1 MRPAVTASFGKE
13 EAKRKARLLKKSGC
27 ISPAA
32 CNYGKNRHWLTFS
45 RQLLLWPLPKL
56 EEETVLTHHMPQVF
70 PSIIYLCCATKH
82 DFLLTH
88 LKPQEEEE
96 KGEGKREEEGPHK
109 DHRVQLSEPFRADHK
124 LKRVTEGI
132 VQMSLEH

>member
-82 DFLLTH
+82 FLLTH
-88 LKPQEEEE
+88 LKPRYGEGEWEEEW
-96 KGEGKREEEGPHK
+96 EEEGPHK
-109 DHRVQLSEPFRADHK
+109 DHQVQLSDPFWADHK
-124 LKRVTEGI
+124 LKRITKGI